1 MMERDLLIRRRLIG
15 GENPANDVPPGSSA
29 ADVRQL
35 FEAEG
40 LDDVVEVG
48 GGGNRKPSEED
59 GAGVVKVGF
68 KPGLVGFNGVD
79 EVGEGG
85 DFARVWG

>member
-1 MMERDLLIRRRLIG
+1 MVERDLLIRRRLIG
-15 GENPANDVPPGSSA
+15 GENPTDDVTSGSSA

-35 FEAEG
+35 FEAER
-40 LDDVVEVG
+40 LDDIVEVG

-59 GAGVVKVGF
+59 GTGVVKAGL
-68 KPGLVGFNGVD
+68 KPGFVGFNGVD

-85 DFARVWG
+85 DFAGVYG

>member
-15 GENPANDVPPGSSA
+15 GENPTNDVTPGSSA

-35 FEAEG
+35 LEAEG

-59 GAGVVKVGF
+59 RAGVVKAGL
-68 KPGLVGFNGVD
+68 KPGFVGLNGVD

-85 DFARVWG
+85 DFAEVWG